1 LTSLEVF
8 HRVAETGGFSAAARR
23 LGMSGTAISKHIQAL
38 EDRLG
43 VRLVNRTTR
52 KVSLTEAGC
61 AYHERAAQI
70 LADLEEADRVAGAL
84 NATPRGTLRLHTSV
98 SIARFLAPV
107 ASEYLTLYP
116 DVSPDLTVGDRIG
129 DLIEEG
135 YDLAITVLP
144 LPDSGAIVR
153 RLTPWRHVLCCAPSY
168 LATHP
173 APQELADLTQH
184 NCLRFAFYPFGN
196 DWQRGGA
203 APDDARRRRHH
214 VGRDIPRC
222 GGTRGGHARPAAAGP
237 PPRRALHQRDLS
249 APAPSL
255 AEGAMLHR
263 SRGGALRWPPQ
274 VAGARGY

>member
-116 DVSPDLTVGDRIG
+116 DVSPDLTSSI
-129 DLIEEG
+129 
-135 YDLAITVLP
+135 
-144 LPDSGAIVR
+144 S
-153 RLTPWRHVLCCAPSY
+153 WRSAS
-168 LATHP
+168 LAT
-173 APQELADLTQH
+173 AS
-184 NCLRFAFYPFGN
+184 G
-196 DWQRGGA
+196 W
-203 APDDARRRRHH
+203 
-214 VGRDIPRC
+214 
-222 GGTRGGHARPAAAGP
+222 
-237 PPRRALHQRDLS
+237 
-249 APAPSL
+249 
-255 AEGAMLHR
+255 R
-263 SRGGALRWPPQ
+263 SRVLISRSDFEF
-274 VAGARGY
+274 AGSS